1 MCRVDDKQKGNDVA
15 YESPKSEAEYE
26 ARVQALDDLQSLV
39 LGVFRCF
46 GIKFSGSGMDS
57 RYALLAPNSADWSV
71 KIRVSDH
78 ANTTT
83 DFRRTEPDCNFIAGR
98 KYTADEIWE
107 SVRKVA
113 MRDLRRA

>member
-1 MCRVDDKQKGNDVA
+1 MTKQKEKTVG

-26 ARVQALDDLQSLV
+26 ARVQDLDDLQSLV
-39 LGVFRCF
+39 RSVFRCF

-83 DFRRTEPDCNFIAGR
+83 DLRHNEPDCNFVTGR

-113 MRDLRRA
+113 MRDLRRS